1 MNLQKNKLWVAI
13 SLGLLS
19 GPVFAAPV
27 DTTCTVTPV
36 NSIITEGQ
44 TLQLQADCGAV
55 PLKSIN
61 WLMDGVSVTGDVAGA
76 YPASTPIYYTTPV
89 GLGGS
94 NAFVFSVTGTTDS
107 TETDDPSDSDGAAT
121 TSASATVVVK
131 PSSAV
136 VAKAADAANM
146 TPTTPVDAQC
156 GTADGGFVT
165 EMPTNGEKC
174 DHTTGTPALWVTGP
188 TGFTWSCLSLNGG
201 AEANCSATR
210 GFTVTASAGA
220 HGSVSPLT
228 QGVAA
233 GGTVTVTAT
242 PDSGYG
248 TSWSSTCGSGSAN
261 GNSYT
266 TSAVNANCT
275 VTASF
280 AEGVPGDCGSAHGTW
295 SISEPAAN
303 LCDAGSSTSVT
314 AGTNAFTWTCTGVGT
329 GAPASCSAPRAYTVT
344 ATATG
349 GTVSPASK
357 NAAYNGTAQFTV
369 TPDTT
374 GHVASAGG
382 TCPTGTLSGTTYTT
396 GQITA
401 SCTVSFTFAAQTVS
415 TTDPGIGKGLWVPP
429 SMSTRTVADQSGGS
443 ADKVSYVPGCLNG
456 AMSSNSSSGCSA
468 KTSFDGTIYGTSTA
482 HTVTFGG
489 TGAANSGKQ
498 LVLRYKTTSTAG
510 TSTKY
515 IRTRNYDGGNVGVN
529 MRVWLSAD
537 PTATYASVATAC
549 KQTSTRTPMVIT
561 GPGYCPISPNTVYY
575 YGMEYDETGARR
587 FQVDEGGADFL

>member
-1 MNLQKNKLWVAI
+1 MKNLQQNQLWVAI
-13 SLGLLS
+13 SLGILS
-19 GPVFAAPV
+19 GPALAANI
-27 DTTCTVTPV
+27 DCTVNPV
-36 NSIITEGQ
+36 NSILTEGQ
-44 TLQLQADCGAV
+44 TLQLQADCNGA
-55 PLKSIN
+55 LASIN
-61 WLMDGVSVTGDVAGA
+61 WLMDGVSVTGDVTLSGHMSGA
-76 YPASTPIYYTTPV
+76 PIFYTTPV
-89 GLGGS
+89 GLGGA
-94 NAFVFSVTGTTDS
+94 NAFNFTVTGVPLDDN
-107 TETDDPSDSDGAAT
+107 TDDFGTST
-121 TSASATVVVK
+121 TARVTVM

-136 VAKAADAANM
+136 VAKAADATNAA
-146 TPTTPVDAQC
+146 PTTPVDAVC
-156 GTADGGFVT
+156 GNANSGFVT
-165 EMPTNGEKC
+165 EMPTNGDKC
-174 DHTTGTPALWVTGP
+174 DHRYGTPALWVTGP

-456 AMSSNSSSGCSA
+456 SMSSNSNSGCSA
-468 KTSFDGTIYGTSTA
+468 KNSYDGTLYGTSTA

-510 TSTKY
+510 SSLKY
-515 IRTRNYDGGNVGVN
+515 IRVNGADGSSNLGVT
-529 MRVWLSAD
+529 MRVWLSTS
-537 PTATYASVATAC
+537 PTATYDTVPAAC
-549 KQTSTRTPMVIT
+549 KKTASTTPLIPT
-561 GPGYCPISPNTVYY
+561 GPNYCPISPNTVYY
-575 YGMEYDETGARR
+575 FGMEYDATSALR
-587 FQVDEGGADFL
+587 FKVDETNADFL